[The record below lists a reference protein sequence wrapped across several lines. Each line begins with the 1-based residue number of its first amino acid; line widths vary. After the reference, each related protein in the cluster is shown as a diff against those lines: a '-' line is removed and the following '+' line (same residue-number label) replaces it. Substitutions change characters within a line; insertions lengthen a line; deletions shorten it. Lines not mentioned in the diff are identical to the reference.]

1 MIMESNLSSFLQL
14 KNHKDCKDLDINV
27 ITFILEL
34 FENNESKKNKKYIFN
49 NNSNYK
55 KSNQILKN
63 PKIKL
68 IKEKISNKVNL
79 ILNKLSENNL
89 SNLLIEFFNNIKI
102 LNIDDFNEV
111 IKTIYIKMV
120 TEINFLKLYLDFF
133 KNIIG
138 TYKYIYSYNISY
150 FYDLLECKFN
160 FDYNDLEDITMDFLK
175 DYDTEDFRLNNLTII
190 KELIQ
195 IQFFNSSF
203 EEYINNK
210 ILNQT
215 KYYSDIYYWFKNSK
229 LSNEQVETIS
239 NIINNIN
246 IDIRDKILLQNLIS
260 EYIIEPKKSKL
271 VFKKK
276 KIVNSFES
284 KVETLINEYLTDDL
298 NTELNLSN
306 IENFI
311 LVNCVETADKNKFCE
326 IILSNYFLLNNSNK
340 IIELIKYMVV
350 EQILFKSN
358 FSRGLL
364 SLYNLGN
371 EYNQNKEN
379 LLLQT
384 LKSLGITKGLETLLS
399 KHNIEITI

>member
-1 MIMESNLSSFLQL
+1 MESNLKSFLQL
-14 KNHKDCKDLDINV
+14 KNHKDCKDLDIEV
-27 ITFILEL
+27 ITFILES
-34 FENNESKKNKKYIFN
+34 FENSEGKKNKKYIFN
-49 NNSNYK
+49 NNNYK

-89 SNLLIEFFNNIKI
+89 SSLLIEFFQNIKI
-102 LNIDDFNEV
+102 LNLDDFNEV
-111 IKTIYIKMV
+111 IKTIYIKMLS
-120 TEINFLKLYLDFF
+120 EIKFLKLYLEFF

-138 TYKYIYSYNISY
+138 TYKHIYSYNISY
-150 FYDLLECKFN
+150 FYDLLEFKFN
-160 FDYNDLEDITMDFLK
+160 FDYNNLEDITMDFLK
-175 DYDTEDFRLNNLTII
+175 DYDSEDFRLNNLTIL

-195 IQFFNSSF
+195 QQFFNSNF
-203 EEYINNK
+203 EDLLNNK
-210 ILNQT
+210 ILNQD

-229 LSNEQVETIS
+229 LTNEQVE
-239 NIINNIN
+239 NINNIIDN
-246 IDIRDKILLQNLIS
+246 ISIEIRDKILLQNLIS
-260 EYIIEPKKSKL
+260 DYTIEPKKTKL

-284 KVETLINEYLTDDL
+284 KVEGLINDYLLTDDT
-298 NTELNLSN
+298 NS

-311 LVNCVETADKNKFCE
+311 TLNCIETPDKNKICE
-326 IILSNYFLLNNSNK
+326 VIISNYFSSVNYDK
-340 IIELIKYMVV
+340 VIELIKYLIM

-371 EYNQNKEN
+371 QYNQTKEN
-379 LLLQT
+379 MLLHT
-384 LKSLGITKGLETLLS
+384 LKNLGITKGLETLLS
-399 KHNIEITI
+399 KHNIEITL

>member
-1 MIMESNLSSFLQL
+1 MESNLKSFLQL
-14 KNHKDCKDLDINV
+14 KNHKDCKDLDIEV
-27 ITFILEL
+27 ITFILES
-34 FENNESKKNKKYIFN
+34 FENSEGKKQKKYNF

-89 SNLLIEFFNNIKI
+89 SSLLIEFFQNIKI
-102 LNIDDFNEV
+102 VNLDDFNEV
-111 IKTIYIKMV
+111 IKTIYIKML
-120 TEINFLKLYLDFF
+120 TEIKFLKLYLEFF

-138 TYKYIYSYNISY
+138 TYKHVYSYNISY
-150 FYDLLECKFN
+150 FYDLLEYKFN
-160 FDYNDLEDITMDFLK
+160 FDYNNLEDINMDFLK
-175 DYDTEDFRLNNLTII
+175 DYDSEDFRLNNLTIL

-195 IQFFNSSF
+195 QQFFNSNF
-203 EEYINNK
+203 EDLLNNK
-210 ILNQT
+210 ILKQD
-215 KYYSDIYYWFKNSK
+215 KYHSDIYYWFKNSK
-229 LSNEQVETIS
+229 LTNDQV
-239 NIINNIN
+239 NNINNIIDN
-246 IDIRDKILLQNLIS
+246 ISIEIRDKILLQNLICDYVV
-260 EYIIEPKKSKL
+260 EQPKKSKL

-276 KIVNSFES
+276 KES
-284 KVETLINEYLTDDL
+284 KVDGLLNDYMLTED
-298 NTELNLSN
+298 TSV
-306 IENFI
+306 IENYI
-311 LVNCVETADKNKFCE
+311 IVNCVETTDKNKFCE
-326 IILSNYFLLNNSNK
+326 VVLAYYFSLNNSDK
-340 IIELIKYMVV
+340 IIELIKYLVI
-350 EQILFKSN
+350 EQVLFKSN

-384 LKSLGITKGLETLLS
+384 LKNLGITKGLETLLS

>member
-14 KNHKDCKDLDINV
+14 KNHKDCKDLDINI
-27 ITFILEL
+27 ITLILEL
-34 FENNESKKNKKYIFN
+34 FENNESKKNKKYIFNN

-150 FYDLLECKFN
+150 FYNLLECKFN

-229 LSNEQVETIS
+229 LSNEQVKTIS
-239 NIINNIN
+239 NIINNVN

-298 NTELNLSN
+298 SN

-340 IIELIKYMVV
+340 IIELIKYIVL

-371 EYNQNKEN
+371 EYNQIKEN